1 MVGLL
6 FIVSLGL
13 LIFYRIRKSNE
24 GSYLVPWDSARTA
37 GVLSYVGKFL
47 RYPFSTYCIVYKMYF
62 NSDDSDAGSTDDEL
76 NESKGI
82 TSLTP
87 FLERKGL
94 DFSDPNTVVVKNFDI
109 L

>member
-1 MVGLL
+1 MIL
-6 FIVSLGL
+6 
-13 LIFYRIRKSNE
+13 
-24 GSYLVPWDSARTA
+24 
-37 GVLSYVGKFL
+37 
-47 RYPFSTYCIVYKMYF
+47 
-62 NSDDSDAGSTDDEL
+62 DDSDAGSTEDEL

-109 L
+109 LWESHYLKLTNCIKSVSK

>member
-37 GVLSYVGKFL
+37 GVLSYVGKFSQYL
-47 RYPFSTYCIVYKMYF
+47 KFSLYYF
-62 NSDDSDAGSTDDEL
+62 LDDSDAGSTEDEL

>member
-1 MVGLL
+1 MMTIIGSSIGGL
-6 FIVSLGL
+6 IVIAMILAL
-13 LIFYRIRKSNE
+13 LLHRIRKSDA
-24 GSYLVPWDSARTA
+24 GSYMVPWDSAKTA

-47 RYPFSTYCIVYKMYF
+47 FFRSLRDKKLF
-62 NSDDSDAGSTDDEL
+62 SDDSGGESDHED
-76 NESKGI
+76 SKGI

-94 DFSDPNTVVVKNFDI
+94 DFSDPNNVTVRNFDV

>member
-37 GVLSYVGKFL
+37 GVLSYVGKFSKYL
-47 RYPFSTYCIVYKMYF
+47 KWGASFYMIL
-62 NSDDSDAGSTDDEL
+62 DDSDAGSTEDEL